1 MAGWVLPALGYLF
14 LLGALGVTLKL
25 ALKDVEW
32 QQVVLWA
39 PILYGA
45 FAVGSAIFAG
55 TRLPFGA
62 GGGWAFASAVCL
74 AGAGILIFVALD
86 RGPASQ
92 VVPVTAAYPV
102 ITLIGSA
109 LFLSERITVVR
120 GIGTV
125 LVVVGVAL
133 LSR

>member
-1 MAGWVLPALGYLF
+1 MAGWVLPAAGYLL

-25 ALKDVEW
+25 ALRDVEW

-45 FAVGSAIFAG
+45 FAVGTAIFAG
-55 TRLPFGA
+55 TRFPLGA
-62 GGGWAFASAVCL
+62 GGGWAFASALCL

-92 VVPVTAAYPV
+92 VVPLTSAYPV

-109 LFLSERITVVR
+109 IFLSEKITLVR
-120 GIGTV
+120 GLGTA
-125 LVVVGVAL
+125 LVVAGVAL

>member
-25 ALKDVEW
+25 ALKDV
-32 QQVVLWA
+32 
-39 PILYGA
+39 
-45 FAVGSAIFAG
+45 
-55 TRLPFGA
+55 
-62 GGGWAFASAVCL
+62 
-74 AGAGILIFVALD
+74 AGILIFVALD

-120 GIGTV
+120 GIGTA

>member
-1 MAGWVLPALGYLF
+1 MAGWVLPALGYVF
-14 LLGALGVTLKL
+14 LLGAFGVTLKL
-25 ALKDVEW
+25 ALKHVEW

-39 PILYGA
+39 PILYGV
-45 FAVGSAIFAG
+45 FAVASAVFAG

-74 AGAGILIFVALD
+74 VGAGILIFVALD

-92 VVPVTAAYPV
+92 VVPLTSAYPV

-120 GIGTV
+120 GIGTA